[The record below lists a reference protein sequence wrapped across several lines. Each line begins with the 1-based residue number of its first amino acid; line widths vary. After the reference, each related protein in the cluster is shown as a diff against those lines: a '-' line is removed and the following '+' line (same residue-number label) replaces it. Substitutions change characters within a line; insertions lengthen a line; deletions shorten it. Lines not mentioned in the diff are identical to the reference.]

1 MPTPKIRFANLDPET
16 MDKIK
21 VMEEELGHSIVA
33 LEPYY
38 PPANLTD
45 EQISRL
51 KVLEQEL
58 GVVLLAYK
66 NE

>member
-1 MPTPKIRFANLDPET
+1 MPTPQIRIANLDSET
-16 MDKIK
+16 LDKIH

-38 PPANLTD
+38 PPAKLTD
-45 EQISRL
+45 AQVGRL
-51 KVLEQEL
+51 KSLEQEL

-66 NE
+66 KE